1 MQHSKELILY
11 IVVQFSHRMKG
22 APMTLEQL
30 EYIIAVYQE
39 GPISAAAQKL
49 NISHPS
55 ISRAISSLETEL
67 GVNVFLRSRSG
78 SELTEK
84 GRLVL
89 ECAQNIL
96 HEVERLR
103 SLTGAARKPRI
114 LRVKAFPIDSM
125 LFISD
130 VLSTL
135 KTRHGHM
142 TVNIAHA
149 NVSDIINDLK
159 IQKIDFGILALPHA
173 EREALGPEIKSKLLF
188 ESQFMIACSRH
199 STLASHEILSAS
211 DIRSLPFILHPDPLI
226 LRSLRQMF
234 SDVEFPAVL
243 TYSNDNSLIKQIVSR
258 GEALSIYT
266 EQLGK
271 NDSQAV
277 SREFV
282 LRPFECKNGLNRVD
296 YLCIYNAKKQL
307 SPEESDFV
315 DILLKA
321 TSGLRT
327 SHE

>member
-1 MQHSKELILY
+1 
-11 IVVQFSHRMKG
+11 
-22 APMTLEQL
+22 MTLEQL

-39 GPISAAAQKL
+39 GTISTAAQKL

-55 ISRAISSLETEL
+55 ISRAISSLESEL
-67 GVNVFLRSRSG
+67 GVNIFLRSRSG

-84 GRLVL
+84 GEVVL

-103 SLTGAARKPRI
+103 SLTGAAREPRI
-114 LRVKAFPIDSM
+114 LQVKAFPIDSM

-130 VLSTL
+130 VLSAL
-135 KTRHGHM
+135 KAKHSHI

-149 NVSDIINDLK
+149 NVSNVINDLK
-159 IQKIDFGILALPHA
+159 AQKIDFGILALPHA
-173 EREALGPEIKSKLLF
+173 ERETLGPEIKSRLLF
-188 ESQFMIACSRH
+188 ESQFMIACSGR
-199 STLASHEILSAS
+199 SALASRKILSAS

-226 LRSLRQMF
+226 LRSLQQIF
-234 SDVEFPAVL
+234 ADIEFPAVL

-266 EQLGK
+266 EQLER
-271 NDSQAV
+271 NDPQAV
-277 SREFV
+277 NREFV

-307 SPEESDFV
+307 SQEESDFV

-321 TSGLRT
+321 TSSLRT
-327 SHE
+327 AQQ

>member
-1 MQHSKELILY
+1 
-11 IVVQFSHRMKG
+11 
-22 APMTLEQL
+22 MTLEQL

-39 GPISAAAQKL
+39 GTISAAAQKL

-55 ISRAISSLETEL
+55 ISRAISSLEAEL
-67 GVNVFLRSRSG
+67 GVNIFLRSRSG

-84 GRLVL
+84 GQVVL

-103 SLTGAARKPRI
+103 SLTGAAREPRI
-114 LRVKAFPIDSM
+114 LQGKAFPIDSM

-130 VLSTL
+130 VLSAL
-135 KTRHGHM
+135 KTQHSHM
-142 TVNIAHA
+142 TVNITHA

-159 IQKIDFGILALPHA
+159 AQKIDFGVLALPHA
-173 EREALGPEIKSKLLF
+173 EREALGPEIKSRLLF
-188 ESQFMIACSRH
+188 ESQFMIACSGR
-199 STLASHEILSAS
+199 SALASREILTAS
-211 DIRSLPFILHPDPLI
+211 DIKSLPFILHPDPLI

-234 SDVEFPAVL
+234 ADVEFPAVL

-266 EQLGK
+266 EQLEK
-271 NDSQAV
+271 NDPKAV
-277 SREFV
+277 NREFV

-307 SPEESDFV
+307 SPEESDF
-315 DILLKA
+315 INIFLKTTA
-321 TSGLRT
+321 SLRT
-327 SHE
+327 SR